1 MKKSLYLLLV
11 PAIALTLTACGGS
24 GGQASVS
31 PSPSPILLEPTPAI
45 SEAPSPNV
53 SIDEKVFNTT
63 VDEVVRV
70 LAANTDGIAHVS
82 IADVD
87 PEIDEWEA
95 QGSSV
100 AGNYYSYT
108 IQDGLAIAIIDS
120 AQTGKVQSVSVTA
133 LVDSLS
139 NDAAYD
145 WGCYQVT
152 LISMFEPDADRLA
165 GIESDLNIQNTSFS
179 DDDIYFA
186 SGSIAEYMYMISGGT
201 SYLSIDPK

>member
-87 PEIDEWEA
+87 P
-95 QGSSV
+95 
-100 AGNYYSYT
+100 
-108 IQDGLAIAIIDS
+108 
-120 AQTGKVQSVSVTA
+120 
-133 LVDSLS
+133 
-139 NDAAYD
+139 
-145 WGCYQVT
+145 
-152 LISMFEPDADRLA
+152 
-165 GIESDLNIQNTSFS
+165 
-179 DDDIYFA
+179 
-186 SGSIAEYMYMISGGT
+186 
-201 SYLSIDPK
+201 